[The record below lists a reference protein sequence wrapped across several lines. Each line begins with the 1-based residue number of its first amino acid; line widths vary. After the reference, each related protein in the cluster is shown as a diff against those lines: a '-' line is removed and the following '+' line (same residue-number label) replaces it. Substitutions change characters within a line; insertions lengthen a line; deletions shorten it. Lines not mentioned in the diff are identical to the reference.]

1 MKSLYLDTNIVL
13 DLLGHRMPFYT
24 EAAKL
29 FSLAD
34 EKKIKLSISAL
45 CLADVNYILSRQ
57 NPEMEVRK
65 LLRKFKVLVNV
76 LPLDDKITDLALN
89 SEFKDFEDAIQYF
102 TAIGNDQALIITR
115 NQPDFKES
123 KIPVMT
129 AGEFIKSFLQ
139 DEVNLNPLRG

>member
-1 MKSLYLDTNIVL
+1 MKSIFLDNNIVL
-13 DLLGHRMPFYT
+13 DLLAHRMPFYT

-34 EKKIKLSISAL
+34 KKKVKLSISAL
-45 CLADVNYILSRQ
+45 CLADINYILSKQ
-57 NPEMEVRK
+57 IPETEVRK
-65 LLRKFKVLVNV
+65 ILRKFKVLVTV

-89 SEFKDFEDAIQYF
+89 SEFRDFEDAIQYF
-102 TAIGNDQALIITR
+102 TAIENDQDLIITR

-129 AGEFIKSFLQ
+129 AGEFIKSFKK
-139 DEVNLNPLRG
+139 

>member
-1 MKSLYLDTNIVL
+1 MKSIFLDTNIVL
-13 DLLGHRMPFYT
+13 DLLAHRMPFYT

-34 EKKIKLSISAL
+34 KKKIVLSVSAL
-45 CLADVNYILSRQ
+45 CLADINYILSKQ
-57 NPEMEVRK
+57 IPEMEVRK
-65 LLRKFKVLVNV
+65 ILRKFKVLVSV

-89 SEFKDFEDAIQYF
+89 SEFRDFEDAMQYF
-102 TAIGNDQALIITR
+102 TAIENDQDLIITR

-129 AGEFIKSFLQ
+129 AGEFIKSLKK
-139 DEVNLNPLRG
+139 

>member
-1 MKSLYLDTNIVL
+1 MKSILLDTNIVL
-13 DLLGHRMPFYT
+13 DLLAHRMPFYT

-34 EKKIKLSISAL
+34 KKKIVLSVSAL
-45 CLADVNYILSRQ
+45 CLADINYILSKQ
-57 NPEMEVRK
+57 IPEMEVRK
-65 LLRKFKVLVNV
+65 ILRKFKVLVSV

-89 SEFKDFEDAIQYF
+89 SEFRDFEDAIQYF
-102 TAIGNDQALIITR
+102 TAIENDQDLIITR

-129 AGEFIKSFLQ
+129 AGEFIKSFKK
-139 DEVNLNPLRG
+139 